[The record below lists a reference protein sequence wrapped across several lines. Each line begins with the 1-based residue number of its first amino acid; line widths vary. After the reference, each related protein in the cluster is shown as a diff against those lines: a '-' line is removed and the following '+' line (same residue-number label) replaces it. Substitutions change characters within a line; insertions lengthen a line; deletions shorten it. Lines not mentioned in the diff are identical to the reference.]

1 MNKKADLALS
11 VVAVILASVIL
22 AMYLIGIAQREC
34 SSNRDCSD
42 NAYCGNDYQCHEYPS
57 KIIVQDNN
65 YVPAALIFGI
75 AIIVAS
81 YILKGGKIK
90 LPKLIKED

>member
-1 MNKKADLALS
+1 LALS
-11 VVAVILASVIL
+11 VVTVILAVIIL
-22 AMYLIGIAQREC
+22 KMYLIGIAEREC

-42 NAYCGNDYQCHEYPS
+42 NEYCGNDYQCHEYPA

-65 YVPAALIFGI
+65 YIPAALIVGI

-81 YILKGGKIK
+81 YIFRGGKIK
-90 LPKLIKED
+90 MPQLIKED